1 MYRLIVGKGLF
12 KTISDVYEFKFTG
25 TPSPVSSLT
34 DGGLCGDD
42 CTDFV
47 GELVTADPN
56 RRLTAAIALG
66 HPWMLRLSEADTSN
80 GKYTISTK
88 LITRFAS
95 YKVLPMIANLQD
107 CEL

>member
-25 TPSPVSSLT
+25 TPSPVSLLT
-34 DGGLCGDD
+34 DGDLCGDD

-47 GELVTADPN
+47 GKLITVDPN
-56 RRLTAAIALG
+56 RRLDAAAALG
-66 HPWMLRLSEADTSN
+66 HPRMLYFSETDTNN

-88 LITRFAS
+88 LRTRFAS
-95 YKVLPMIANLQD
+95 YKVTPTIANED
-107 CEL
+107 REP